1 MHKSI
6 GLATAH
12 ALSPAP
18 ERLLRW
24 PQPFTSMAST
34 RAARS
39 RSPAQQPTTASCTAP
54 PMQTWEQTQQFVRA
68 LPAAELLK
76 LCCWRV
82 ACQLVC
88 EDEDCPCETSS
99 CFKVG
104 RFSTQYTPVGE
115 YCPRSAADQSQV
127 KAARAEIK
135 RRSLCCCCGRK
146 LVPIGDARTNGTWRH
161 NDWSSRRYHKKCW
174 LAALHGDFGEECGAP
189 ETDVE

>member
-1 MHKSI
+1 MCLVNITISTKRRAFCTSYWKTR
-6 GLATAH
+6 LSSTA
-12 ALSPAP
+12 
-18 ERLLRW
+18 
-24 PQPFTSMAST
+24 MACT
-34 RAARS
+34 RTARS
-39 RSPAQQPTTASCTAP
+39 RSPA
-54 PMQTWEQTQQFVRA
+54 QTWEQTQQFVRA
-68 LPAAELLK
+68 LPAAKLLEL
-76 LCCWRV
+76 CRWRV
-82 ACQLVC
+82 ACQCIC
-88 EDEDCPCETSS
+88 EDDDCRCQTLS

-104 RFSTQYTPVGE
+104 RFSTQYSPVGE